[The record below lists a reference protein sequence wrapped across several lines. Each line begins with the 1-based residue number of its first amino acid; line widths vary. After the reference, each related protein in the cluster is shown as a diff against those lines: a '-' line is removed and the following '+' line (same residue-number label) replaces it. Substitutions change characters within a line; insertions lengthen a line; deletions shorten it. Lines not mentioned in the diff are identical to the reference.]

1 MIDIQKQVSYWQN
14 GALDDL
20 VSAKILIS
28 NNRLLHG
35 LFLCHLV
42 VENQLKLLLSKQQ
55 MKLLHAH
62 TICCF

>member
-1 MIDIQKQVSYWQN
+1 MINIQKQVAYWQN

-20 VSAKILIS
+20 ESAKILIS

-42 VENQLKLLLSKQQ
+42 
-55 MKLLHAH
+55 
-62 TICCF
+62 I